1 MLRLALRRFRDIG
14 DANGPVDPA
23 TFGHGDRLRIDVAD
37 DRRRGLDLESLGG
50 ADGSLDLPSDHRL
63 TSGDVSLDLALATN
77 VHLKTGANRAYDTSL
92 VLVHD
97 LRLVDASTA
106 HTAHVNHNISIAL
119 PTCSS

>member
-63 TSGDVSLDLALATN
+63 TRGDVSLDLALATN
-77 VHLKTGANRAYDTSL
+77 EHLTTAANRAFDSSL
-92 VLVHD
+92 D
-97 LRLVDASTA
+97 LDHAFLLGVRDLA
-106 HTAHVNHNISIAL
+106 HTASDD
-119 PTCSS
+119 